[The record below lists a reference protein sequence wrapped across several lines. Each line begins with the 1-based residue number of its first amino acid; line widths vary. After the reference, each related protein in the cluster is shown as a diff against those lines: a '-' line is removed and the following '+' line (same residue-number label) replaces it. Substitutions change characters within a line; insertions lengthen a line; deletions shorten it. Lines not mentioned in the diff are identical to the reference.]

1 MKEISCRAAV
11 FSGAGKPLQIQQ
23 FALPESIEPGAA
35 VCKIRL
41 STICGS
47 DLHTISGRRKEPTP
61 IILGH
66 EMIGDIVALGDGLEA
81 DGFGQSLRVG
91 DRVSWSIMAS
101 CADCFYCRMDLP
113 QKCEQ
118 LRKYGHTS
126 CDENPGL
133 TGGYAEYIY
142 LFPGTAIF
150 RVPEAISD
158 EIATPANCA
167 LSTAMNAIET
177 IGVESGETV
186 LVQGAGSLGLN
197 LVAAVAG
204 AGAHK
209 IIVTDINRKRL
220 ELASRFG
227 ADLCINSAE
236 TGDEETVAQI
246 RSQTGGYGVDVAFE
260 ACGASVAVAQAAGAL
275 RIGGR
280 YLIAGLVSPGSD
292 LGIDGNLVT
301 RKCLTI
307 KGIHNYRPDHLGQAL
322 RFLEQRCG
330 ELPYPEL
337 VGSVFPLAEIND
349 AVGVASSG
357 NHIRVAVRPTP

>member
-1 MKEISCRAAV
+1 MNEKSCRAAV
-11 FSGAGKPLQIQQ
+11 FSGPGKPLRIQQ
-23 FALPESIEPGAA
+23 FDLPRSIEPGAA
-35 VCKIRL
+35 VCRIRL

-47 DLHTISGRRKEPTP
+47 DLHTISGKRTEPTP

-66 EMIGDIVALGDGLEA
+66 EIIGDIVALGDGLEA
-81 DGFGQSLRVG
+81 DGFGQKLSVG

-101 CADCFYCRMDLP
+101 CTACFYCRMDLP
-113 QKCEQ
+113 QKCVH
-118 LRKYGHTS
+118 LHKYGHTA
-126 CDENPGL
+126 CNEHPGL

-150 RVPEAISD
+150 RIPDPVTD

-177 IGVESGETV
+177 IGFERGETV
-186 LVQGAGSLGLN
+186 LVQGAGSMGLN
-197 LVAAVAG
+197 LVAVLAEAG
-204 AGAHK
+204 ARR
-209 IIVTDINRKRL
+209 ITVTDVNPKRL

-227 ADLCINSAE
+227 ADICIDIAAS
-236 TGDEETVAQI
+236 GDEEVLTQI
-246 RSQTGGYGVDVAFE
+246 RDQTGGYGVDVAFE
-260 ACGASVAVAQAAGAL
+260 ACGASVAVAQAVEAL

-292 LGIDGNLVT
+292 LGIEGNQVT

-307 KGIHNYRPDHLGQAL
+307 KGIHNYRPEHLGQAL
-322 RFLEQRCG
+322 RFLEQHCAR
-330 ELPYPEL
+330 LPYPEL

-349 AVGVASSG
+349 AVRVASAG
-357 NHIRVAVRPTP
+357 KHIRVAVKPTL